1 MSRMRPTLMSKA
13 MPPGGIPTV
22 EITEDIAHLWSQQAR
37 LHTSELQNR
46 VHAFLAATDQ
56 MLDSLTPDNTTEQI
70 NNPDNYL
77 AVEKHYNSLKQ
88 IILMQTSLGNLQMAA
103 MADLLQYANQV
114 KRAARHL
121 QKGAR
126 RLNTVRESLQRKPA
140 GQVEKSTATDTEKI
154 PILQDAAQEL
164 AQDSPEADNVPPA
177 A

>member
-1 MSRMRPTLMSKA
+1 MGHLISTLLPCFLITGAAANPLIHHQTGYHITPTFKEVQLMSRMRPTLMSKA

-70 NNPDNYL
+70 NNPGNYL

-121 QKGAR
+121 
-126 RLNTVRESLQRKPA
+126 
-140 GQVEKSTATDTEKI
+140 
-154 PILQDAAQEL
+154 
-164 AQDSPEADNVPPA
+164 
-177 A
+177 

>member
-1 MSRMRPTLMSKA
+1 
-13 MPPGGIPTV
+13 
-22 EITEDIAHLWSQQAR
+22 
-37 LHTSELQNR
+37 
-46 VHAFLAATDQ
+46 
-56 MLDSLTPDNTTEQI
+56 
-70 NNPDNYL
+70 
-77 AVEKHYNSLKQ
+77 
-88 IILMQTSLGNLQMAA
+88 MQTSFGNLQMTA
-103 MADLLQYANQV
+103 MAGLLQYTNQV